1 MKKICLCIIITL
13 FSLVTRADENGVCGP
28 RAYWKYEIAKR
39 TLTISG
45 VGTMHGYEPVH
56 SDPYVCTAPWR
67 KYAKYIETVII
78 EDGVQIIG
86 KNAFRGCTSLNT
98 VIIGKGVSS
107 IREYAFYG
115 CFSLTSLDIPSNV
128 SDIGPGVFYFCTGL
142 TSVISEMENPCSIY
156 ENCFSK
162 DVYNNTPLYVPRGTI
177 EKYKST
183 DYWNKFLHIIEG
195 NPFEHT
201 LTYLVDGETYS
212 TYTLEEGNTITPD
225 EAPTKEGY
233 TFSGWSEIPETMPAN
248 DVTITGTFVPNKYK
262 LTYFVDGGE
271 YKISE
276 IEFGAAITAEESPT
290 KEGYTFSGWSEIP
303 ETMPASDVTITGSF
317 TINKYKLTYTLDGE
331 EYKTAEVDYGTALT
345 PEEAPV
351 KEGYTFSGW
360 SEIPTTMPASDVTI
374 TGTFVPNKYKLSYVV
389 DGVEYKSSE
398 VEFGSA
404 ITAEEKPTKEG
415 YTFSGWSEIPETMPA
430 SDVTI
435 SGSFTINKYKL
446 TYTLDGKEYKTA
458 EVDYGTA
465 LTPEEAPVKEGYTF
479 SGWSEIPETMP
490 ANDVTVTGTF
500 TANKYKLTYM
510 VDGEEYKAS
519 EVDYGTAITAEAVPT
534 KEGYTF
540 SGWSEIPTT
549 MPAEDVT
556 VTGTFT
562 VNKYKLTYMVDGVEY
577 KSYEVEYGAS
587 ITPEAFPANEGQTFS
602 GWSEI
607 PTTMPANDV
616 VITGTFSDNSYE
628 LTYMVDGEV
637 FKSSHVEYGSTIT
650 PETPPTKEG
659 YTFSGW
665 SEIPTAMPASDVT
678 IYGTFTIN
686 KYKLTYTVDGKV
698 FKSSEVEFGSAIT
711 AEDNPTKEGYTFSGW
726 SDIPETMPAGDVTI
740 IGSFTINKYKLTY
753 MVDGVEYK
761 SYEVEFGASITP
773 EASPANEGQTF
784 SGWSEIPTTMPAQD
798 VVITGTF
805 SDNSYKLTYMV
816 DGEVFKSSH
825 VEYGSTITPETPP
838 TKEGYTFSGWSE
850 IPTTMPASD
859 VTISGT
865 FTPNKYKLTYTVDGV
880 EYKTAEVDC
889 GASITPE
896 DNPTKEGYTF
906 SGWSEIPKT
915 MPASDVTVS
924 GTFTINTYMITYM
937 VDNALLTTEEVTYG
951 STITP
956 PASPKEGYEITW
968 NSHPTTMPAYD
979 VTIYG
984 SYISTGINGIYAE
997 ESDKKVYTPDGK
1009 RIQSPKKGMNI
1020 IRKSDGKIKK
1030 VVVK

>member
-1 MKKICLCIIITL
+1 MTIPN
-13 FSLVTRADENGVCGP
+13 SVT
-28 RAYWKYEIAKR
+28 
-39 TLTISG
+39 S
-45 VGTMHGYEPVH
+45 
-56 SDPYVCTAPWR
+56 
-67 KYAKYIETVII
+67 
-78 EDGVQIIG
+78 IG
-86 KNAFRGCTSLNT
+86 NFAFQECRS
-98 VIIGKGVSS
+98 
-107 IREYAFYG
+107 
-115 CFSLTSLDIPSNV
+115 
-128 SDIGPGVFYFCTGL
+128 L
-142 TSVISEMENPCSIY
+142 TSVITIMENPCLINS
-156 ENCFSK
+156 ECFHN
-162 DVYNNTPLYVPRGTI
+162 DVFHNTTLYVPRGTI

-195 NPFEHT
+195 SPFEHT
-201 LTYLVDGETYS
+201 LRYLVDGETFS
-212 TYTLEEGNTITPD
+212 TYSLEEGDAITPD

-248 DVTITGTFVPNKYK
+248 DVTITGTFIPNKYK
-262 LTYFVDGGE
+262 LTYMVDGVE
-271 YKISE
+271 YKSNE
-276 IEFGAAITAEESPT
+276 IEFGSTITAEENPT

-303 ETMPASDVTITGSF
+303 ETMPSGDVTVTGSF
-317 TINKYKLTYTLDGE
+317 SVNNYKLTYTLDGE

-360 SEIPTTMPASDVTI
+360 ST
-374 TGTFVPNKYKLSYVV
+374 
-389 DGVEYKSSE
+389 
-398 VEFGSA
+398 
-404 ITAEEKPTKEG
+404 
-415 YTFSGWSEIPETMPA
+415 
-430 SDVTI
+430 
-435 SGSFTINKYKL
+435 
-446 TYTLDGKEYKTA
+446 
-458 EVDYGTA
+458 
-465 LTPEEAPVKEGYTF
+465 
-479 SGWSEIPETMP
+479 IPETMP
-490 ANDVTVTGTF
+490 ANDVTITGTF
-500 TANKYKLTYM
+500 TVNKYKLTYM

-540 SGWSEIPTT
+540 SGWSEIPST
-549 MPAEDVT
+549 MPASDVAI
-556 VTGTFT
+556 TGTFT
-562 VNKYKLTYMVDGVEY
+562 V
-577 KSYEVEYGAS
+577 
-587 ITPEAFPANEGQTFS
+587 
-602 GWSEI
+602 
-607 PTTMPANDV
+607 
-616 VITGTFSDNSYE
+616 
-628 LTYMVDGEV
+628 
-637 FKSSHVEYGSTIT
+637 
-650 PETPPTKEG
+650 
-659 YTFSGW
+659 
-665 SEIPTAMPASDVT
+665 
-678 IYGTFTIN
+678 
-686 KYKLTYTVDGKV
+686 
-698 FKSSEVEFGSAIT
+698 
-711 AEDNPTKEGYTFSGW
+711 
-726 SDIPETMPAGDVTI
+726 
-740 IGSFTINKYKLTY
+740 NKYKLTY

-784 SGWSEIPTTMPAQD
+784 SGWSEIPSTMPAND

-838 TKEGYTFSGWSE
+838 TKEGYTFSGWSV
-850 IPTTMPASD
+850 IPETMPASD

-889 GASITPE
+889 GAAITPE

-1020 IRKSDGKIKK
+1020 IRMSDGTLKK

>member
-1 MKKICLCIIITL
+1 
-13 FSLVTRADENGVCGP
+13 
-28 RAYWKYEIAKR
+28 
-39 TLTISG
+39 
-45 VGTMHGYEPVH
+45 
-56 SDPYVCTAPWR
+56 
-67 KYAKYIETVII
+67 
-78 EDGVQIIG
+78 
-86 KNAFRGCTSLNT
+86 
-98 VIIGKGVSS
+98 
-107 IREYAFYG
+107 
-115 CFSLTSLDIPSNV
+115 
-128 SDIGPGVFYFCTGL
+128 
-142 TSVISEMENPCSIY
+142 MENPCLINS
-156 ENCFSK
+156 ECFHN
-162 DVYNNTPLYVPRGTI
+162 DVFHNTTLYVPRGTI

-195 NPFEHT
+195 SPFEHT
-201 LTYLVDGETYS
+201 LRYLVDGETFS
-212 TYTLEEGNTITPD
+212 TYSLEEGDAITPD

-248 DVTITGTFVPNKYK
+248 DVTITGTFIPNKYK
-262 LTYFVDGGE
+262 LTYMVDGVE
-271 YKISE
+271 YKSNE
-276 IEFGAAITAEESPT
+276 IEFGSTITAEENPT

-303 ETMPASDVTITGSF
+303 ETMPSGDVTVTGSF
-317 TINKYKLTYTLDGE
+317 SVNNYKLTYTLDGE

-360 SEIPTTMPASDVTI
+360 STIPETMPANDVTI
-374 TGTFVPNKYKLSYVV
+374 TGTFTVNKYKLTYMV
-389 DGVEYKSSE
+389 DGEEYKASE
-398 VEFGSA
+398 VNYGTA
-404 ITAEEKPTKEG
+404 ITAEAVPTKEG
-415 YTFSGWSEIPETMPA
+415 YTFSGWSEIP
-430 SDVTI
+430 S
-435 SGSFTINKYKL
+435 
-446 TYTLDGKEYKTA
+446 
-458 EVDYGTA
+458 
-465 LTPEEAPVKEGYTF
+465 
-479 SGWSEIPETMP
+479 TMP

-500 TANKYKLTYM
+500 TVNKYKLTYM

-540 SGWSEIPTT
+540 SGWSEIPST
-549 MPAEDVT
+549 MPASDVAI
-556 VTGTFT
+556 TGTFT
-562 VNKYKLTYMVDGVEY
+562 V
-577 KSYEVEYGAS
+577 
-587 ITPEAFPANEGQTFS
+587 
-602 GWSEI
+602 
-607 PTTMPANDV
+607 
-616 VITGTFSDNSYE
+616 
-628 LTYMVDGEV
+628 
-637 FKSSHVEYGSTIT
+637 
-650 PETPPTKEG
+650 
-659 YTFSGW
+659 
-665 SEIPTAMPASDVT
+665 
-678 IYGTFTIN
+678 
-686 KYKLTYTVDGKV
+686 
-698 FKSSEVEFGSAIT
+698 
-711 AEDNPTKEGYTFSGW
+711 
-726 SDIPETMPAGDVTI
+726 
-740 IGSFTINKYKLTY
+740 NKYKLTY

-784 SGWSEIPTTMPAQD
+784 SGWSEIPSTMPAND

-838 TKEGYTFSGWSE
+838 TKEGYTFSGWSV
-850 IPTTMPASD
+850 IPETMPASD

-889 GASITPE
+889 GAAITPE

-984 SYISTGINGIYAE
+984 SYISTGINGIYTE

-1020 IRKSDGKIKK
+1020 IRMSDGTLKK

>member
-1 MKKICLCIIITL
+1 
-13 FSLVTRADENGVCGP
+13 
-28 RAYWKYEIAKR
+28 
-39 TLTISG
+39 
-45 VGTMHGYEPVH
+45 
-56 SDPYVCTAPWR
+56 
-67 KYAKYIETVII
+67 
-78 EDGVQIIG
+78 
-86 KNAFRGCTSLNT
+86 
-98 VIIGKGVSS
+98 
-107 IREYAFYG
+107 
-115 CFSLTSLDIPSNV
+115 
-128 SDIGPGVFYFCTGL
+128 
-142 TSVISEMENPCSIY
+142 MENPCLINS
-156 ENCFSK
+156 ECFHN
-162 DVYNNTPLYVPRGTI
+162 DVFHNTTLYVPRGTI

-195 NPFEHT
+195 SPFEHT
-201 LTYLVDGETYS
+201 LRYLVDGETFS
-212 TYTLEEGNTITPD
+212 TYSLEEGDAITPD

-248 DVTITGTFVPNKYK
+248 DVTITGTFIPNKYK
-262 LTYFVDGGE
+262 LTYMVDGVE
-271 YKISE
+271 YKSNE
-276 IEFGAAITAEESPT
+276 IEFGSTITAEENPT

-303 ETMPASDVTITGSF
+303 ETMPSGDVTVTGSF
-317 TINKYKLTYTLDGE
+317 SVNNYKLTYTLDGE

-360 SEIPTTMPASDVTI
+360 STIPETMPANDVTI
-374 TGTFVPNKYKLSYVV
+374 TGTFTVNKYKLTYMV
-389 DGVEYKSSE
+389 DGEEYKASE
-398 VEFGSA
+398 VNYGTA
-404 ITAEEKPTKEG
+404 ITAEAVPTKEG
-415 YTFSGWSEIPETMPA
+415 YTFSGWSEIP
-430 SDVTI
+430 S
-435 SGSFTINKYKL
+435 
-446 TYTLDGKEYKTA
+446 
-458 EVDYGTA
+458 
-465 LTPEEAPVKEGYTF
+465 
-479 SGWSEIPETMP
+479 TMP

-500 TANKYKLTYM
+500 TVNKYKLTYM

-540 SGWSEIPTT
+540 SGWSEIPST
-549 MPAEDVT
+549 MPASDVAI
-556 VTGTFT
+556 TGTFT
-562 VNKYKLTYMVDGVEY
+562 V
-577 KSYEVEYGAS
+577 
-587 ITPEAFPANEGQTFS
+587 
-602 GWSEI
+602 
-607 PTTMPANDV
+607 
-616 VITGTFSDNSYE
+616 
-628 LTYMVDGEV
+628 
-637 FKSSHVEYGSTIT
+637 
-650 PETPPTKEG
+650 
-659 YTFSGW
+659 
-665 SEIPTAMPASDVT
+665 
-678 IYGTFTIN
+678 
-686 KYKLTYTVDGKV
+686 
-698 FKSSEVEFGSAIT
+698 
-711 AEDNPTKEGYTFSGW
+711 
-726 SDIPETMPAGDVTI
+726 
-740 IGSFTINKYKLTY
+740 NKYKLTY

-784 SGWSEIPTTMPAQD
+784 SGWSEIPSTMPAND

-838 TKEGYTFSGWSE
+838 TKEGYTFSGWSV
-850 IPTTMPASD
+850 IPETMPASD

-889 GASITPE
+889 GAAITPE

-1020 IRKSDGKIKK
+1020 IRMSDGTLKK

>member
-1 MKKICLCIIITL
+1 
-13 FSLVTRADENGVCGP
+13 
-28 RAYWKYEIAKR
+28 
-39 TLTISG
+39 
-45 VGTMHGYEPVH
+45 
-56 SDPYVCTAPWR
+56 
-67 KYAKYIETVII
+67 
-78 EDGVQIIG
+78 
-86 KNAFRGCTSLNT
+86 
-98 VIIGKGVSS
+98 
-107 IREYAFYG
+107 
-115 CFSLTSLDIPSNV
+115 
-128 SDIGPGVFYFCTGL
+128 
-142 TSVISEMENPCSIY
+142 MENPCLINS
-156 ENCFSK
+156 ECFHN
-162 DVYNNTPLYVPRGTI
+162 DVFHNTTLYVPRGTI

-195 NPFEHT
+195 SPFEHT
-201 LTYLVDGETYS
+201 LRYLVDGETFS
-212 TYTLEEGNTITPD
+212 TYSLEEGDAITPD

-248 DVTITGTFVPNKYK
+248 DVTITGTFIPNKYK
-262 LTYFVDGGE
+262 LTYMVDGVE
-271 YKISE
+271 YKSNE
-276 IEFGAAITAEESPT
+276 IEFGSTITAEENPT

-303 ETMPASDVTITGSF
+303 ETMPSGDVTVTGSF
-317 TINKYKLTYTLDGE
+317 SVNNYKLTYTLDGE

-360 SEIPTTMPASDVTI
+360 ST
-374 TGTFVPNKYKLSYVV
+374 
-389 DGVEYKSSE
+389 
-398 VEFGSA
+398 
-404 ITAEEKPTKEG
+404 
-415 YTFSGWSEIPETMPA
+415 
-430 SDVTI
+430 
-435 SGSFTINKYKL
+435 
-446 TYTLDGKEYKTA
+446 
-458 EVDYGTA
+458 
-465 LTPEEAPVKEGYTF
+465 
-479 SGWSEIPETMP
+479 IPETMP
-490 ANDVTVTGTF
+490 ANDVTITGTF
-500 TANKYKLTYM
+500 TVNKYKLTYM

-540 SGWSEIPTT
+540 SGWSEIPST
-549 MPAEDVT
+549 MPASDVAI
-556 VTGTFT
+556 TGTFT
-562 VNKYKLTYMVDGVEY
+562 V
-577 KSYEVEYGAS
+577 
-587 ITPEAFPANEGQTFS
+587 
-602 GWSEI
+602 
-607 PTTMPANDV
+607 
-616 VITGTFSDNSYE
+616 
-628 LTYMVDGEV
+628 
-637 FKSSHVEYGSTIT
+637 
-650 PETPPTKEG
+650 
-659 YTFSGW
+659 
-665 SEIPTAMPASDVT
+665 
-678 IYGTFTIN
+678 
-686 KYKLTYTVDGKV
+686 
-698 FKSSEVEFGSAIT
+698 
-711 AEDNPTKEGYTFSGW
+711 
-726 SDIPETMPAGDVTI
+726 
-740 IGSFTINKYKLTY
+740 NKYKLTY

-784 SGWSEIPTTMPAQD
+784 SGWSEIPSTMPAND

-838 TKEGYTFSGWSE
+838 TKEGYTFSGWSV
-850 IPTTMPASD
+850 IPETMPASD

-889 GASITPE
+889 GAAITPE

-1020 IRKSDGKIKK
+1020 IRMSDGTLKK